1 MMEDKSFTESLE
13 LLRKAASD
21 ISNQATTLEDALKLY
36 ENGMK
41 EAEFC
46 RGILDKAQQTIK
58 VYTEE
63 NADA

>member
-1 MMEDKSFTESLE
+1 MLE
-13 LLRKAASD
+13 K
-21 ISNQATTLEDALKLY
+21 LKQLDNRY
-36 ENGMK
+36 AELGQRMENGMK

-46 RGILDKAQQTIK
+46 RGILDKAQQTIT